1 MYNPDSFANFFLVIE
16 SACIEPE
23 KPIGDFHS
31 SSIKEQR
38 PFIIVLERSPTVEV
52 QPLRGIQTQGILFL
66 KSMSERGGS
75 DIIST
80 PVSGVISVTGLC
92 NHEIE

>member
-1 MYNPDSFANFFLVIE
+1 MGYFSRLYNPDSFANFFLVIE

-23 KPIGDFHS
+23 KPIGDSHS

-52 QPLRGIQTQGILFL
+52 QPLKGNLRVIQTQGILFL
-66 KSMSERGGS
+66 KSMSEKVGS
-75 DIIST
+75 DIERL
-80 PVSGVISVTGLC
+80 VIYDS
-92 NHEIE
+92 